1 MKGCHRGLSAWSAL
15 FILVSSF
22 FVLSS
27 CHSSHSEEVDRLND
41 ESYYFH
47 YRDLDSAQ
55 LFARQA
61 LSAAGGYGDGRAEA
75 LNNLA
80 FVCIARME
88 YEEAYR
94 LLDSVSQCTDN
105 HIELLV
111 ADVQRMR
118 LCQRMSR
125 NKEFYDYR
133 ERAAEAI
140 KRIDEE
146 RGTLPQRL
154 CRRMTYAE
162 SEFAIVTSTYHYY
175 IGNKQAAVD
184 AINSIEAVENLE
196 SDTAQYA
203 AYLYFVGSGGII
215 DGKSKE
221 ETEQEEWQLLIK
233 CHIVASR
240 CGLVYWQADALQ
252 ALSEHLLDENSRQR
266 ILADNALSVRYIN
279 NDNMPDSLLA
289 GYLAQ
294 KSLDM
299 FSDYGDVYQ
308 TAGAY
313 RTLSACHWALGD
325 NNSALACL
333 ENALYKDSAINLAP
347 DLIAGIRERMSLT
360 YSAMND
366 KTNSD
371 INRNL
376 YLDMQD
382 TTRQDRHLEA
392 RAARLDR
399 DATQLNIMI
408 AAVVLMIVATIV
420 SLFLFTYL
428 RRRKDNKRSIEQ
440 LLEPLRLWQQD
451 NERKMNEY
459 ADRCEVINE
468 AHALAKTHIETNKRL
483 NMDNRAKLFLVNSA
497 MPLIDR
503 MINELAMLLSRKEDK
518 SLREER
524 FAYVTELTDKINDIN
539 AVLTEWIKLRQGQL
553 SLHIESFR
561 LQDIFDIVKR
571 SDMAFKLKDIELNV
585 EDSDAVVKADK
596 ILTLFML
603 NTIADNA
610 RKFTP
615 RGGKVNIKADN
626 GNDYVEISV
635 SDTGQGMTDEQQLST
650 FNFNLSPDRKHGF
663 GLANCKGI
671 IEKYRKTSKVFGVC
685 HIGAES
691 KEGKG
696 SRFFFRL
703 PKGVMRVFA
712 LLFAFSLTAAAAD
725 PTEQNLMRE
734 AGRYADSAYYH
745 NLYGAH
751 SEAIEWADSARECL
765 NKHYLKLEPDGKR
778 LMTGNDNGDSPAE
791 LTWFRDSLP
800 FDYEIILDIRNETA
814 VAALATH
821 DWALY
826 TYNNSVYTQLYKEMS
841 ADSSLSEYVR
851 TMQRTENGKTV
862 AVILLLLLLAAI
874 LIAYYSLYYRHIV
887 YFRFC
892 VEQVNSINETLS
904 ENISDN
910 EKLQRLN
917 NEYSTLNF
925 PESLKNIVERIRTE
939 LENSIQLNERHSL
952 NIEIAE
958 DELRKAE
965 YENRKLHVS
974 NNVMDNCLSTLK
986 HETMYYPSR
995 IKMLLDNAEDNLQ
1008 AIDKLARYYKQ
1019 LYSLLSLQAMSRLDN
1034 VNFDCEPLR
1043 IADISRSCHFK
1054 NGGSLVVNGDAT
1066 MLKYLF
1072 DTLQRQS
1079 NEKIIEAE
1087 AVQKDDNYVAIT
1099 FAMPAMP
1106 YRNVFAATA
1115 RNIPF
1120 LVCRQIVRENS
1131 IDTSHHGCGITAY
1144 ENSDGGTIVTVVLTA
1159 PTKRPGTTKDTSGTP
1174 THEQ

>member
-1 MKGCHRGLSAWSAL
+1 MKSCHRGISAWSAV
-15 FILVSSF
+15 FILVLSF

-27 CHSSHSEEVDRLND
+27 CNSSRSEEVDRLND
-41 ESYYFH
+41 KSYYFH

-55 LFARQA
+55 FFARRA
-61 LSAAGGYGDGRAEA
+61 LSLATDYGTGRAEA

-88 YEEAYR
+88 YEEAFR
-94 LLDSVSQCTDN
+94 LLDSVAQCTDS

-111 ADVQRMR
+111 ADVQSMR

-146 RGTLPQRL
+146 RGVLSQRL
-154 CRRMTYAE
+154 QRRMTYAE
-162 SEFAIVTSTYHYY
+162 SEFAIVTSTYYY
-175 IGNKQAAVD
+175 YVGNRPAAVD
-184 AINSIEAVENLE
+184 AIISIEEIEDLE
-196 SDTAQYA
+196 SDTAQHA
-203 AYLYFVGSGGII
+203 ACLYFVGSGGII
-215 DGKSKE
+215 DGQSE
-221 ETEQEEWQLLIK
+221 DETVQEEWQLLIK
-233 CHIVASR
+233 CHIIASQ
-240 CGLVYWQADALQ
+240 CGLVYWQANALQ
-252 ALSEHLLDENSRQR
+252 ALSEHLLNENGRHE
-266 ILADNALSVRYIN
+266 ILRDNALSVRYIN
-279 NDNMPDSLLA
+279 DDNMPDSLLA

-294 KSLDM
+294 KSLNI
-299 FSDYGDVYQ
+299 FIDYGDVYQ
-308 TAGAY
+308 IAGAY
-313 RTLSACHWALGD
+313 RTLSACHWAVGD
-325 NNSALACL
+325 NLSALACL
-333 ENALYKDSAINLAP
+333 ENALHADSAINQAP
-347 DLIAGIRERMSLT
+347 DLIASIRERMSLT

-382 TTRQDRHLEA
+382 TTRQDRYLEA

-399 DATQLNIMI
+399 NAMQLNIMI
-408 AAVVLMIVATIV
+408 AAVLIMIVAVIV

-428 RRRKDNKRSIEQ
+428 RRKQDNKQSIER
-440 LLEPLRLWQQD
+440 LLEPLQQWQQD
-451 NERKMNEY
+451 NERKMSEY
-459 ADRCEVINE
+459 ADRREVINE
-468 AHALAKTHIETNKRL
+468 AHALAKTHIETGKRL
-483 NMDNRAKLFLVNSA
+483 NMENRAKLFLVNSA

-503 MINELAMLLSRKEDK
+503 MINEFAMLLSRKESK
-518 SLREER
+518 SLRKER
-524 FAYVTELTDKINDIN
+524 FAYVTELTDKVNDIN

-553 SLHIESFR
+553 SLHVESFR
-561 LQDIFDIVKR
+561 LQDVFDIVKR
-571 SDMAFKLKDIELNV
+571 SSMAFKLKDIELNV
-585 EDSDAVVKADK
+585 EDSSAIVKADK

-615 RGGKVNIKADN
+615 RGGKVNIKSDEAD
-626 GNDYVEISV
+626 DYVEISV
-635 SDTGQGMTDEQQLST
+635 SDTGQGMTDDQRLST
-650 FNFNLSPDRKHGF
+650 FNFHLSPDGKHGF

-671 IEKYRKTSKVFGVC
+671 IEKYRKTSKVFSVC

-691 KEGKG
+691 EEGKG

-703 PKGVMRVFA
+703 PKGIMRVLV
-712 LLFAFSLTAAAAD
+712 LLFAFSFTATTTYAVE
-725 PTEQNLMRE
+725 PNLMHE

-751 SEAIEWADSARECL
+751 DEAIAWADSARECL
-765 NKHYLKLEPDGKR
+765 NKHYLKLKPGGKH
-778 LMTGNDNGDSPAE
+778 LMVGYDNGDNPAE

-800 FDYEIILDIRNETA
+800 VDYEIILDIRNETA

-821 DWALY
+821 NWPLY
-826 TYNNSVYTQLYKEMS
+826 TYNNSIYTQLYKEMS
-841 ADSSLSEYVR
+841 ADGSLSEYVH

-862 AVILLLLLLAAI
+862 AVILLLFLLAAI

-892 VEQVNSINETLS
+892 VEQINSINATLS
-904 ENISDN
+904 ENISDK

-925 PESLKNIVERIRTE
+925 PDSLKTIVERIRTE
-939 LENSIQLNERHSL
+939 LENGIRANERDSL
-952 NIEIAE
+952 TVEIAE
-958 DELRKAE
+958 DELHKAE

-995 IKMLLDNAEDNLQ
+995 IKMLLVSAEDNIQ

-1019 LYSLLSLQAMSRLDN
+1019 LYSLLSLQAMSRLEN
-1034 VNFDCEPLR
+1034 VNFDCESLQ
-1043 IADISRSCHFK
+1043 IGNISRSCRFIR
-1054 NGGSLVVNGDAT
+1054 GGSLTVRGDAT
-1066 MLKYLF
+1066 MLEYLF
-1072 DTLQRQS
+1072 DTLHRES
-1079 NEKIIEAE
+1079 KEKVIEAE
-1087 AVQKDDNYVAIT
+1087 AVEKDGDYVVVT
-1099 FAMPAMP
+1099 FSMPAVP
-1106 YRNVFAATA
+1106 YRDVFAVTVS
-1115 RNIPF
+1115 NIPF
-1120 LVCRQIVRENS
+1120 LICRQIVRENS
-1131 IDTSHHGCGITAY
+1131 MDTSRHGCGITAH
-1144 ENSDGGTIVTVVLTA
+1144 EDADGGTTITVILAA
-1159 PTKRPGTTKDTSGTP
+1159 PTRKSR
-1174 THEQ
+1174 Q

>member
-1 MKGCHRGLSAWSAL
+1 MKNEKTRMKSCHRGFSAWSAF
-15 FILVSSF
+15 FILVFSF
-22 FVLSS
+22 FILSS
-27 CHSSHSEEVDRLND
+27 CDSSHSEEVDRLND
-41 ESYYFH
+41 KSYYFH

-55 LFARQA
+55 SYARHA
-61 LSAAGGYGDGRAEA
+61 LTLATDYGTGRAEA

-94 LLDSVSQCTDN
+94 LLDSVARCTDN

-111 ADVQRMR
+111 ADVQSMR

-133 ERAAEAI
+133 ERATEAI

-146 RGTLPQRL
+146 RGALSQRL
-154 CRRMTYAE
+154 QRRMTYAE
-162 SEFAIVTSTYHYY
+162 SEFAIVTSTYYY
-175 IGNKQAAVD
+175 YVGNRPTAVD
-184 AINSIEAVENLE
+184 AINSIEEIEDLE
-196 SDTAQYA
+196 SDTAQHA

-215 DGKSKE
+215 DGQDEE
-221 ETEQEEWQLLIK
+221 ETEQTEWQLLIR
-233 CHIVASR
+233 CHIIASQ
-240 CGLVYWQADALQ
+240 CGLVYWQANALQ
-252 ALSEHLLDENSRQR
+252 ALSEHLLNGTDRHE
-266 ILADNALSVRYIN
+266 ILRDNALSVRYIN

-294 KSLDM
+294 KSLNM
-299 FSDYGDVYQ
+299 FIDYGDVYQ

-333 ENALYKDSAINLAP
+333 ENALYKDSAISQAP
-347 DLIAGIRERMSLT
+347 DLIASIRERMSLT

-382 TTRQDRHLEA
+382 TTRQDRYLEA

-399 DATQLNIMI
+399 NAMQLNIMI
-408 AAVVLMIVATIV
+408 VAVLIMIVVTIV

-428 RRRKDNKRSIEQ
+428 RKRSDNKQSIER
-440 LLEPLRLWQQD
+440 LLEPLQLWQQD
-451 NERKMNEY
+451 NRRKMSEY
-459 ADRCEVINE
+459 ADRREAIKE
-468 AHALAKTHIETNKRL
+468 AHALTKAHIETGKRL
-483 NMDNRAKLFLVNSA
+483 NMENRAKLFLVNSA

-503 MINELAMLLSRKEDK
+503 MINELAMLLSRKEDGN
-518 SLREER
+518 LRKER
-524 FAYVTELTDKINDIN
+524 VSYITELTDKINDVN

-561 LQDIFDIVKR
+561 LQDVFDIVKR
-571 SDMAFKLKDIELNV
+571 SDMAFKLKDMELNV
-585 EDSDAVVKADK
+585 EDSSAVVKADK

-615 RGGKVNIKADN
+615 QGGKVNIRADES
-626 GNDYVEISV
+626 NDYVEISV
-635 SDTGQGMTDEQQLST
+635 SDTGQGITDDLKLST
-650 FNFNLSPDRKHGF
+650 FNFHLSPDGKHGF

-671 IEKYRKTSKVFGVC
+671 IEKYRKTSRVFSVC

-696 SRFFFRL
+696 SRFYFRL
-703 PKGVMRVFA
+703 PKGIMRVLV
-712 LLFAFSLTAAAAD
+712 LLFAFSLTATAAH
-725 PTEQNLMRE
+725 PIEQNLMHE
-734 AGRYADSAYYH
+734 AGRYADSAYYN

-751 SEAIEWADSARECL
+751 NEAILWADSARECL
-765 NKHYLKLEPDGKR
+765 NKYYLELKPDGKQ
-778 LMTGNDNGDSPAE
+778 LMSGNDNGDSPAE
-791 LTWFRDSLP
+791 ITWFHDSLP

-821 DWALY
+821 NWPLY

-841 ADSSLSEYVR
+841 ADGSLSEYVR

-887 YFRFC
+887 YFHFC
-892 VEQVNSINETLS
+892 VEQINSINATLS
-904 ENISDN
+904 ENISDK
-910 EKLQRLN
+910 EKLLRLN

-925 PESLKNIVERIRTE
+925 PERLKNIVERIRTE
-939 LENSIQLNERHSL
+939 LENGIRANEQDST

-958 DELRKAE
+958 DELHKAE
-965 YENRKLHVS
+965 YENQKLHVS

-995 IKMLLDNAEDNLQ
+995 IKMLLDNAEENIQ

-1034 VNFDCEPLR
+1034 INFDCEPLQ
-1043 IADISRSCHFK
+1043 IGDISRSCRFSR
-1054 NGGSLVVNGDAT
+1054 GGSLVVKGDAT

-1072 DTLQRQS
+1072 DTLQRES
-1079 NEKIIEAE
+1079 NEKVIEAE
-1087 AVQKDDNYVAIT
+1087 ATEKDGNYVVIT
-1099 FAMPAMP
+1099 FSMPAIP
-1106 YRNVFAATA
+1106 YRDVFAVTVS
-1115 RNIPF
+1115 NIPF
-1120 LVCRQIVRENS
+1120 LICRQIVRENS
-1131 IDTSHHGCGITAY
+1131 MGTSRHGCGITAHK
-1144 ENSDGGTIVTVVLTA
+1144 NAGGETMIKVILAA
-1159 PTKRPGTTKDTSGTP
+1159 PTRKSR
-1174 THEQ
+1174 E